1 MVMTMPRDD
10 FAIFILTHGRPDRQI
25 TYHALERCGYTGKV
39 FLIID
44 DQDDSA
50 DQYFNLYGDQV
61 IQFSKEAMMSLVDTA
76 DPEDQTGTVLF
87 ARKAVNQIAKDMGL
101 KFMLVLDD
109 DYTGFSYRY
118 VKKNLIYSRVT
129 RSFDDVVQAYLD
141 LLEDTGALTVAMSQ
155 GGDHIG
161 GIDGQ
166 LSKGLIR
173 KAMNAF
179 FFKVDNTVDFIGS
192 MNDDVNTYVVWGSR
206 GELFLTTMR
215 FQLTQTKT
223 QSQPGGLT
231 ELYLTNGTYTKSFYT
246 VMMHPSSVMVK
257 EMGDRVSRFHHHITW
272 ENTIPK
278 IISSTHKKVA

>member
-1 MVMTMPRDD
+1 MTMPRDD

-44 DQDDSA
+44 DQDDTA
-50 DQYFNLYGDQV
+50 DQYFNLFGEQV

-129 RSFDDVVQAYLD
+129 RSFDDVVQAYLE

>member
-1 MVMTMPRDD
+1 MLRDD

-25 TYHALERCGYTGKV
+25 TYHALDRCGYTGQV
-39 FLIID
+39 FLVID
-44 DQDDSA
+44 DQDETA
-50 DQYFNLYGDQV
+50 DRYFELYGEQV
-61 IQFSKEAMMSLVDTA
+61 IQFDKEAMMSLVDTA
-76 DPEDQTGTVLF
+76 DPSDQTGTVLF

-101 KFMLVLDD
+101 KHMLVLDD

-118 VKKNLIYSRVT
+118 IKKGLIYSRVT

-246 VMMHPSSVMVK
+246 VMMQPSSVMVK

-278 IISSTHKKVA
+278 IISSKHRKVA

>member
-1 MVMTMPRDD
+1 MTMPRDD

-44 DQDDSA
+44 DQDDTA

-61 IQFSKEAMMSLVDTA
+61 IQFSKKAMMSLVDTA

-278 IISSTHKKVA
+278 IISSTYKKVA